1 MAYPAKRKAAD
12 LYDDDTE
19 DTEGLVNDTT
29 GIGGDEYYPM
39 DDETTGQDEAV
50 VDDPADDVTPHPEP
64 DGDEAMGDEMKPGA
78 RALTELHDHMMDIGE
93 IVERLNRS
101 QEHPEVQK
109 HLDKFAVMLDKALT
123 DLQGL
128 FSKLYPDHE
137 QPGAGAEPLPGEG
150 EDGDE
155 ADLFDEDMEKGVD
168 GMGEGSGED
177 GGYTVDDTSSL
188 DDEDEAVVKKRAAIR
203 KRFIK
208 RLDLARTY
216 RELIRAK
223 RYGGSHADTI
233 SKAASHLEEVA
244 QQIDEDI
251 YKSACLYHAN
261 ALRGLKTA
269 KVDIQTPQKQNAAL
283 AEMRK
288 HYEGRIDRL
297 LGQIKAF
304 SRNSRLAREGR

>member
-64 DGDEAMGDEMKPGA
+64 DGDEVPADDMKPGA
-78 RALTELHDHMMDIGE
+78 RALTELHDHIMDIGE
-93 IVERLNRS
+93 IVDRLSRN

-109 HLDKFAVMLDKALT
+109 HLDKFAAKLDKDLT

-150 EDGDE
+150 DEPVEDE
-155 ADLFDEDMEKGVD
+155 YLDEDMEKSVD
-168 GMGEGSGED
+168 GMSEGTGED

-188 DDEDEAVVKKRAAIR
+188 DDEDEAVVKKRAAVR

-223 RYGGSHADTI
+223 RYGGSHAETI

-269 KVDIQTPQKQNAAL
+269 KVDIQTPQKQDAAL
-283 AEMRK
+283 AELRK
-288 HYEGRIDRL
+288 HYTARIDRL
-297 LGQIKAF
+297 VGQIKAIT
-304 SRNSRLAREGR
+304 RNSRLTREGR